1 MGEAAWRVNVSS
13 GTIWEERIGYSRA
26 VRTGNLVYTSG
37 TTAMK
42 EGALVGIG
50 DPYAQTVQ
58 ILANI
63 RWALGQVG
71 ASLDDVVRYRVY
83 LVDIHDWTE
92 VGRALKEAFGTTL
105 PCSTLLSVAALIDPA
120 MRVEIEV
127 DAVVGEAT
135 GA

>member
-1 MGEAAWRVNVSS
+1 MTDTVHERVNISS
-13 GTIWEERIGYSRA
+13 GTPWEERVGYSRA
-26 VRTGNLVYTSG
+26 VRIGDLVYISG

-42 EGALVGIG
+42 EGALVGIN

-63 RWALGQVG
+63 RWALGE
-71 ASLDDVVRYRVY
+71 AHATMDAVVRYRVY

-92 VGRALKEAFGTTL
+92 VARALKETFDAVR
-105 PCSTLLSVAALIDPA
+105 PCSTFLAVAALIDPA

-127 DAVVGEAT
+127 DAVAPAG
-135 GA
+135 

>member
-1 MGEAAWRVNVSS
+1 MTDTVHERVNISS
-13 GTIWEERIGYSRA
+13 GTPWEERVGYSRA
-26 VRTGNLVYTSG
+26 VRIGDLVYISG

-42 EGALVGIG
+42 EGALVGIN

-63 RWALGQVG
+63 RWALGE
-71 ASLDDVVRYRVY
+71 AHATMDDVVRYRVY

-92 VGRALKEAFGTTL
+92 VARALKETFDAVR
-105 PCSTLLSVAALIDPA
+105 PCSTFLAVAALIDPA

-127 DAVVGEAT
+127 DAVAPAT
-135 GA
+135 

>member
-1 MGEAAWRVNVSS
+1 MTGTAPQRVNISS
-13 GTIWEERIGYSRA
+13 GTPWEERVGYSRA
-26 VRTGNLVYTSG
+26 VRIGDLVYTSG

-42 EGALVGIG
+42 EGALVGIN

-63 RWALGQVG
+63 GWALGEVG
-71 ASLDDVVRYRVY
+71 ATMRDVVRYRVY

-92 VGRALKEAFGTTL
+92 VARALKETFGTVR
-105 PCSTLLSVAALIDPA
+105 PCSTLLAVAALIDPA

-127 DAVVGEAT
+127 DAVAPP
-135 GA
+135 A

>member
-1 MGEAAWRVNVSS
+1 MTDTARARVNISS
-13 GTIWEERIGYSRA
+13 GTPWEERVGYSRA
-26 VRTGNLVYTSG
+26 VRIGDLVYTSG

-50 DPYAQTVQ
+50 DPYAQAVQ

-63 RWALGQVG
+63 RWALGEAG
-71 ASLDDVVRYRVY
+71 ARMEDVVRCRVY

-92 VGRALKEAFGTTL
+92 VARACKETFGAIR
-105 PCSTLLSVAALIDPA
+105 PCNTLLAVAALIDPA

-127 DAVVGEAT
+127 DAVVPSA
-135 GA
+135 

>member
-1 MGEAAWRVNVSS
+1 MAEQAYKRVNISS
-13 GTIWEERIGYSRA
+13 GTPWEERVGFSRA
-26 VRTGNLVYTSG
+26 VRIGNLVYTSG

-42 EGALVGIG
+42 EGALVGIN
-50 DPYAQTVQ
+50 DPVAQTVQ

-63 RWALGQVG
+63 KWALEEAG

-92 VGRALKEAFGTTL
+92 VAQACKRVFGAIR
-105 PCSTLLSVAALIDPA
+105 PCNTLLAVSALIDPA

-127 DAVVGEAT
+127 DAVVPPA
-135 GA
+135 

>member
-1 MGEAAWRVNVSS
+1 MSDAARERVNISS
-13 GTIWEERIGYSRA
+13 GTPWEERVGYSRA

-42 EGALVGIG
+42 EGALVGIN

-63 RWALGQVG
+63 RWALGETG
-71 ASLDDVVRYRVY
+71 ATMADVVRYRVY

-92 VGRALKEAFGTTL
+92 VARALKETFGAVR
-105 PCSTLLSVAALIDPA
+105 PCSTLLAVAALIDPA

-127 DAVVGEAT
+127 DAVVPPA
-135 GA
+135 